1 MGSDIEDIELCFIRP
16 DGDADAE
23 SSLDET
29 VAQFFETKFDEFD
42 VGNAQCYDPVQ
53 REQLLGIIEAGF
65 GGLSGFNHALKG
77 TMKQLRDRTHA
88 TALRLRAHGKSSPAA

>member
-42 VGNAQCYDPVQ
+42 VGNPMHRTLQFAS
-53 REQLLGIIEAGF
+53 RGGAG
-65 GGLSGFNHALKG
+65 GGGGWVAKKIRKSLAYVSSASYSSSSKPGAAADG
-77 TMKQLRDRTHA
+77 A
-88 TALRLRAHGKSSPAA
+88 RAKADL